1 MKALAQWLRQ
11 ALDRL
16 ALYLPLL
23 VMALLA
29 LGSWSLVRQLPGL
42 PQTASSHAVREDPD
56 YSLGRFSVKV
66 MNASGR
72 LQQLIT
78 GDAAR
83 HFPHTDELH
92 IDEVRVQAV
101 GDSDA
106 HFHVR
111 ARQGMATGDNQLI
124 TLVGNA
130 VAVRQADAKAP
141 QTELRGSKFLVK
153 SREDRLLSSE
163 PVEILRGQDRFTALT
178 LDFNSRTGEYALQGQ
193 VRATLAPR
201 HER

>member
-1 MKALAQWLRQ
+1 MKQLVQWLRQ
-11 ALDRL
+11 GLDRL
-16 ALYLPLL
+16 ALYLPLV
-23 VMALLA
+23 VMAVLA
-29 LGSWSLVRQLPGL
+29 LGSWTLVRSLPGV
-42 PQTASSHAVREDPD
+42 PVNAHNGTPREDPD

-66 MNASGR
+66 MDPSGR
-72 LQQLIT
+72 LKQLIT

-83 HFPHTDELH
+83 HYPHTDELH

-111 ARQGMATGDNQLI
+111 AHQGMATGDSELI
-124 TLVGNA
+124 TLLGDA
-130 VAVRQADAKAP
+130 VAVRQADARAP
-141 QTELRGSKFLVK
+141 HTELRGSRFVIR

-163 PVEILRGQDRFTALT
+163 PVDILRGQDRFSALT
-178 LDFNSRTGEYALQGQ
+178 LDFNSRTGEYALRGQ

>member
-1 MKALAQWLRQ
+1 MKPLVQWLRQ

-23 VMALLA
+23 VMAVLA
-29 LGSWSLVRQLPGL
+29 LGSWSLVRSLPGV
-42 PQTASSHAVREDPD
+42 PTSSTPSAPREDPD

-66 MNASGR
+66 MDASGR
-72 LQQLIT
+72 LKQLIT

-101 GDSDA
+101 SETGT

-111 ARQGMATGDNQLI
+111 ARQGLASEDHQLI
-124 TLVGNA
+124 TLIGDA

-141 QTELRGSKFLVK
+141 QTELRGSKFLIR
-153 SREDRLLSSE
+153 SSEERLLSPE

-178 LDFNSRTGEYALQGQ
+178 LDFNSRTGEYALQGR
-193 VRATLAPR
+193 VRATLASR